1 MSPLHSYSLLRS
13 LFALF
18 VLGLAVAAEAQ
29 DSYPNKPIR
38 FIVPYAAGGATDI
51 LARDLGRKLTEA
63 WGQPVIIDNRAGAG
77 GMLGAEIAAKAPA
90 DGYTICMIITAHAI
104 NMSMTKDLRIDT
116 AKDFAPIALYAL
128 SQNVLV
134 VNPKVPANS
143 VKELI
148 ALAKERQGKL
158 NFSSS
163 GNGTTPQLSGE
174 LFKMMAGVQMQHVPY
189 KGAAPAMTDVIAG
202 HIDMMFDAVTTALPH
217 IQAGKVRP
225 LGVTGSKRSPQ
236 LPDVPTIAEAALPGY
251 EIWGWLGV
259 VAPAGTPKEIVTKLN
274 QEIDRILE
282 SKFMQER
289 MASQSLQGVGG
300 TPEYFGGF
308 IKKEI
313 AKWQKIVKD
322 SGAQID

>member
-1 MSPLHSYSLLRS
+1 MLLSHSLLRALVAS
-13 LFALF
+13 FLF
-18 VLGLAVAAEAQ
+18 GVAAAAGAQ

-63 WGQPVIIDNRAGAG
+63 WGQPVIVDNRAGAG
-77 GMLGAEIAAKAPA
+77 GMLGAELAAKAPA

-104 NMSMTKDLRIDT
+104 NMSMTTDLRIDT

-148 ALAKERQGKL
+148 ALAKANPGKL

-189 KGAAPAMTDVIAG
+189 KGAAPAMADVLAG
-202 HIDMMFDAVTTALPH
+202 HIEMMFDAVTTALPH

-225 LGVTGSKRSPQ
+225 LAVTGSKRSPQ
-236 LPDVPTIAEAALPGY
+236 LPDVPTIAEAGLPGY

-259 VAPAGTPKEIVTKLN
+259 VAPAATPKEVVVKLN
-274 QEIDRILE
+274 HEIVRILQTE
-282 SKFMQER
+282 FMQER
-289 MASQSLQGVGG
+289 LASQSLQGVGG
-300 TPEYFGGF
+300 TPEYFGDF

-313 AKWQKIVKD
+313 AKWQKIVRD
-322 SGAQID
+322 SGAKID